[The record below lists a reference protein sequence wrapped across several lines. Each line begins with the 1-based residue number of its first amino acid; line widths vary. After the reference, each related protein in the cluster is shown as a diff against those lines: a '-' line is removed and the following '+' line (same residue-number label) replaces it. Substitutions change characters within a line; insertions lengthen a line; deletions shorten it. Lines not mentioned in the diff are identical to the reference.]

1 MTFEEKLLKLYKK
14 KSHSQESLAEAI
26 GVSRS
31 TIQEYLEGDSKPKL
45 NIARKLAK
53 EFGVS
58 LDYLFLGDEYI
69 SNDTGEDISPDSLDT
84 DIYKRL
90 YDLYANASKETVL
103 QAEAFMDF
111 LLTQNAPCK
120 ENKIK
125 A

>member
-14 KSHSQESLAEAI
+14 KNHSQESLAEAI

-90 YDLYANASKETVL
+90 YDLYSKASKETVL
-103 QAEAFMDF
+103 QTEAFMDF

-120 ENKIK
+120 KK
-125 A
+125 